1 MSQREPPM
9 PTFSGPVGN
18 GQGHHNPG
26 TWREAGARGLLL
38 ARRGHGYVPKGEWTA
53 SGALCREGNIL
64 TTAGSVRFGNGTK
77 GNGNCAGRAKQSRQ
91 GHKDPGRAPPLRLQ
105 KERVNWTAGWTRT
118 QSGRPRGGM
127 TSSPGTCGYTGDRIF
142 MTAIRGRTTCR
153 TASPRTQ
160 NYRAQHVS
168 GNIAAKPEVERS
180 ASSAATAQ
188 GQRRHGSL
196 RRPTPPEATAPHL

>member
-1 MSQREPPM
+1 MEGSWGTGLASRQKRSWICSQGRVDGIGSSLQGREHPDDRRERPLWQRHEGKWKLCR
-9 PTFSGPVGN
+9 TGKAESARAQGPRTSASPAAPEG
-18 GQGHHNPG
+18 
-26 TWREAGARGLLL
+26 
-38 ARRGHGYVPKGEWTA
+38 KGELDSW
-53 SGALCREGNIL
+53 LDENPER
-64 TTAGSVRFGNGTK
+64 
-77 GNGNCAGRAKQSRQ
+77 
-91 GHKDPGRAPPLRLQ
+91 PP
-105 KERVNWTAGWTRT
+105 
-118 QSGRPRGGM
+118 SGGM

-153 TASPRTQ
+153 TASPPTQ